1 MDLTGSICWG
11 LFRLNF
17 QLIVVILEDYEDFRE
32 DFKKLGLAFNSVESC
47 TDLQHLEMIQQKIQ
61 AE

>member
-1 MDLTGSICWG
+1 MDLTGSICFG
-11 LFRLNF
+11 IAESNF
-17 QLIVVILEDYEDFRE
+17 QLIVVILQDYEDFRE

-47 TDLQHLEMIQQKIQ
+47 TDLQHLSMIQQKIQ